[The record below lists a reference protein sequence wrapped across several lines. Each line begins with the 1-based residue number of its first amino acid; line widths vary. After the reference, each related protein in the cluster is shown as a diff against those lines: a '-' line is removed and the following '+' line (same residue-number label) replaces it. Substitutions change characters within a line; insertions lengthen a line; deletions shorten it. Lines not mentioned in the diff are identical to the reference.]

1 MLKFSCFSSTE
12 RTKPIKRVVQVQILT
27 RLPNVKNVIYSDVYS
42 LQHALDVLVTH
53 WNDRV
58 HSIDLIDEHEDF
70 HYVYV
75 DDYSDSEMV

>member
-1 MLKFSCFSSTE
+1 M
-12 RTKPIKRVVQVQILT
+12 VQVQILT
-27 RLPNVKNVIYSDVYS
+27 TLPNVKNVIYSDVYS

-58 HSIDLIDEHEDF
+58 HNIDLIDEHEDF